1 MADGPGASRIV
12 VKQPLMPVLYYLLRG
27 AQMIRRSGSK
37 EHQKTQLELNKGS
50 KFAYT
55 RTKTDARMRNR
66 PVENHIM
73 FSIAA
78 VINKINQAS
87 RIIYDAK

>member
-1 MADGPGASRIV
+1 
-12 VKQPLMPVLYYLLRG
+12 
-27 AQMIRRSGSK
+27 MIRRCGSK
-37 EHQKTQLELNKGS
+37 EHQKTGSTFFFRTTRFILSIQLELNKGS

-78 VINKINQAS
+78 VINKINQATS